1 MDGAQDKYLHTL
13 EQQFPHVAPRIV
25 ELRES
30 PTIDQYFID
39 LMLHIRA
46 APRKGFPPK
55 AAKEIL
61 NLILINNEQAKTKEG
76 ALINR

>member
-1 MDGAQDKYLHTL
+1 
-13 EQQFPHVAPRIV
+13 
-25 ELRES
+25 
-30 PTIDQYFID
+30 
-39 LMLHIRA
+39 MLHIRA